1 MTAPTVD
8 RPVVSAPVLAPGRR
22 RRRWLRFAVIAVAVV
37 VVGAVVW
44 AVWFSTLLAAAQVRV
59 VGVEGAR
66 TDAVLAAAAVPVGV
80 PLARVDTARA
90 ERAVLGLP
98 WVLDAEVRRG
108 WPSEIVVA
116 VSARV
121 PIAAIGVG
129 PGRSGVDAEGVVF
142 PVAGALPKGL
152 PTVTAEGVAL
162 TEAMAA
168 LATLPPDLARK
179 VVSVSAT
186 TRDDIELT
194 LRSGDRVRWGSSDQ
208 PEVKAT
214 VLRALMNRKADIYDV
229 AAPELP
235 TTFRAR

>member
-1 MTAPTVD
+1 MTAPTVE
-8 RPVVSAPVLAPGRR
+8 RPVAPAPVLAPRR
-22 RRRWLRFAVIAVAVV
+22 RRRWLRIGLVVLVAALA
-37 VVGAVVW
+37 GAAVW
-44 AVWFSTLLAAAQVRV
+44 AVWFSTLLAAGQVRV
-59 VGVEGAR
+59 VGVEGTR
-66 TDAVLAAAAVPVGV
+66 SDAVLAAAAVPVGM

-116 VSARV
+116 VTARV

-129 PGRSGVDAEGVVF
+129 AGRSGVDAEGVVF

-168 LATLPPDLARK
+168 LATLPSDLARR

-194 LRSGDRVRWGSSDQ
+194 LRSGDRVRWGSADQ
-208 PEVKAT
+208 PEVKAQ
-214 VLRALMNRKADIYDV
+214 VLRALMNRRADVYDV